1 MPTTKRKG
9 KARGTFEPITQEA
22 SDGDSS
28 ETDVKNARMAAR
40 SAMITKRT
48 TLRASSNKR
57 RRRKAASDNDE
68 DYLDDAG
75 ALEEDDVEEDDV
87 ESQGDDDNILFDN
100 DEDDADGHDN
110 EDQAGDTSTF
120 GEWCGGHTTDDN
132 DLTKDVEEAATEN
145 DDRSTSK

>member
-9 KARGTFEPITQEA
+9 KARGNFEPITQEA
-22 SDGDSS
+22 SDGDAS
-28 ETDVKNARMAAR
+28 ETDVRTSQMAAR

-48 TLRASSNKR
+48 TVRALLNKR
-57 RRRKAASDNDE
+57 RRRKVASDNDD
-68 DYLDDAG
+68 DYLDDVG

-87 ESQGDDDNILFDN
+87 ESQGENDNILVDN
-100 DEDDADGHDN
+100 DEDDDNGHDD

-120 GEWCGGHTTDDN
+120 GEWCGGHATDED

>member
-1 MPTTKRKG
+1 
-9 KARGTFEPITQEA
+9 
-22 SDGDSS
+22 
-28 ETDVKNARMAAR
+28 MAAR

-48 TLRASSNKR
+48 PLRASLNKR
-57 RRRKAASDNDE
+57 RGRKAASDND
-68 DYLDDAG
+68 DYLDDAD

-100 DEDDADGHDN
+100 DEDDDDGHDN

-120 GEWCGGHTTDDN
+120 GKWCGGHTTDDN